1 MRHLRALMS
10 NVAHDLKAPVAC
22 IVADTTLLR
31 EASEIAGLSI
41 NGVFLSCSNSIYASA
56 TFMMM
61 AINRSQDFVKSSL
74 NMALV
79 PSISPF
85 SLLEALS
92 FACDCVDLT
101 QSGGIITL
109 HPMPTSVCL
118 YVASD
123 RQWLVDNL
131 MCMVSNATKYG
142 PAGTRVDVHVKLVPH
157 NEPLSSMTFSTRT
170 NSWLGWGQCQT
181 LRCDV
186 PPEAVLCWVTPTAM
200 RICCSLWKTQGW
212 AYQKTEKP
220 PYFRQCRYG
229 STLVRYY
236 DTIQHFYTLHHITNS
251 TLFNILCL
259 FSCSAT
265 GPQLGWCWRGFIRV
279 A

>member
-181 LRCDV
+181 TQSTT
-186 PPEAVLCWVTPTAM
+186 AVRRTPGGG
-200 RICCSLWKTQGW
+200 IVLG
-212 AYQKTEKP
+212 
-220 PYFRQCRYG
+220 
-229 STLVRYY
+229 
-236 DTIQHFYTLHHITNS
+236 DTNS
-251 TLFNILCL
+251 DEDLLFLVEDTGMGIPEDRKASV
-259 FSCSAT
+259 FS
-265 GPQLGWCWRGFIRV
+265 PMQVR
-279 A
+279 